1 MYLSLLQNVHYYR
14 IVTSGHEE
22 ANTKLVSLV
31 GAADIENG
39 KTVMIRSPSADIDM
53 IALLI
58 HHEFDGI
65 TILIGNGA
73 GKSRKIMDM
82 STALFCQQK
91 CNVLAAVHAFSG
103 NDVSSFFRKGKKVVT
118 KLVLQI
124 DEFLDEFY
132 QLRLFNMVTNE
143 GTV

>member
-1 MYLSLLQNVHYYR
+1 MLQNVDYYR

-39 KTVMIRSPSADIDM
+39 KTVMIRSPSVDID
-53 IALLI
+53 IITLLI
-58 HHEFDGI
+58 HEFDGI
-65 TILIGNGA
+65 TILIDNGA

-82 STALFCQQK
+82 STFLFCQQK
-91 CNVLAAVHAFSG
+91 CDVLAAVYAFSG
-103 NDVSSFFRKGKKVVT
+103 NGVSSFFREGKKVVT

-124 DEFLDEFY
+124 DEFLDAFY
-132 QLRLFNMVTNE
+132 QLGLFNLVTEE